1 MKLNLILGAGIS
13 GISIAKLLL
22 EKGEAVLIADDNL
35 QNTPKEL
42 LGYQQCIVYKRGL
55 HLDLAQLQY
64 DKVIKSPGLPN
75 THPLVEALSEK
86 YFMYS
91 DIEIGYQYSN
101 KNTFIGITGSNGK
114 TTVTSLVKHLCQDDV
129 VVAGNIGIPIGDVI
143 LNHSNTNVVLELS
156 SFQCEGIK
164 TFKPAIAAIL
174 NLSPDHLDR
183 YYSVEQYYQA
193 KLQLL
198 KNMDKDDIF
207 IRNQDDIKLMK
218 MTKDIDLNIIDFSLA
233 HNPDLHLK
241 GPMVFYKDTY
251 LFDSRSLKMVG
262 RHNLANAMVAAMI
275 AYLLKIDLELIQQ
288 RLADFKGVEH
298 RIEFVDE
305 INGIKYYNDSKATN
319 PEATQVALES
329 FSNNIHLLVGGYDKK
344 ISFDLLKMYQD
355 KLKSV
360 QTFGQTGKT
369 LSELF
374 SNATKHE
381 TLTQALFEAIKVA
394 EEGDIILLSPACA
407 SYDQFKN
414 YEQRGQHF
422 KQLVHE
428 LGNV

>member
-13 GISIAKLLL
+13 GISIAKMLL

-55 HLDLAQLQY
+55 HLDLAQLKY

-75 THPLVEALSEK
+75 THPLVEALQQN

-91 DIEIGYQYSN
+91 DIEIGYQYSVG
-101 KNTFIGITGSNGK
+101 NTFIGITGSNGK
-114 TTVTSLVKHLCQDDV
+114 TTVTTLVKHLCQDQV
-129 VVAGNIGIPIGDVI
+129 VVGGNIGFPIGDVI
-143 LNHSNTNVVLELS
+143 LNHANTTIVLELS

-164 TFKPAIAAIL
+164 TFKPSIAAIL

-183 YYSVEQYYQA
+183 YPSVEHYYQA
-193 KLQLL
+193 KLNLL
-198 KNMDKDDIF
+198 KNMGQEDVL

-218 MTKDIDLNIIDFSLA
+218 MTKESNLNIIDFSLA
-233 HNPDLHLK
+233 HHPDLHLK
-241 GPMVFYKDTY
+241 GPMVFYKETY

-275 AYLLKIDLELIQQ
+275 AHLVGIDLELIQQ
-288 RLADFKGVEH
+288 RLAEFKGVEH

-344 ISFDLLKMYQD
+344 TSFDQLKMYQD

-369 LSELF
+369 LSDLF
-374 SNATKHE
+374 TNATQHE
-381 TLTQALFEAIKVA
+381 TLTQALFEAIKQA
-394 EEGDIILLSPACA
+394 QHGDIILLSPACA
-407 SYDQFKN
+407 SYDQFKD
-414 YEQRGQHF
+414 YQHRGQHF
-422 KQLVHE
+422 KQLVHG